1 MKNTTFLTVSAAFS
15 FMLLTL
21 VGCAS
26 FEDIKK
32 QADAGD
38 REKQYEIALMFRDG
52 DGIPADSKKS
62 AEYMMM
68 AVKNNYMP
76 AAWETIQDIY
86 NKKDISRASDFIS
99 AYQFLLTVNPRGF
112 GEVKTVIRAYR
123 SLESTGIGYLKLL
136 AKNNNGN
143 TKILRELF
151 QKNLSREYLTSHRI
165 NRIQKQL
172 QETLLPAEI
181 AEAKRIAKAKRI
193 AEAKRQAKLKYPCQT
208 EKMSGIKLYKD
219 IDSGI
224 SRKWM
229 KNYAKQ
235 MGSEAVY
242 EKYTKNCRF
251 NYGEYSNDDAIIYG
265 AEISVGNVIVED
277 LVEKYKQQFPGI
289 KVKVNSYA
297 LDIDSLV
304 ASAMERSGAEILK
317 KSERLALEK
326 RLRKK
331 FEDEQ
336 KNNPPPKEYEL
347 ENENVFIRIKYSYG
361 WHVDIT
367 DRKYK
372 TFCEEQKV
380 RLEKEENARREIEY
394 KKESQK
400 ALDF

>member
-1 MKNTTFLTVSAAFS
+1 MLVS
-15 FMLLTL
+15 
-21 VGCAS
+21 
-26 FEDIKK
+26 
-32 QADAGD
+32 
-38 REKQYEIALMFRDG
+38 
-52 DGIPADSKKS
+52 
-62 AEYMMM
+62 
-68 AVKNNYMP
+68 
-76 AAWETIQDIY
+76 
-86 NKKDISRASDFIS
+86 
-99 AYQFLLTVNPRGF
+99 
-112 GEVKTVIRAYR
+112 KT
-123 SLESTGIGYLKLL
+123 
-136 AKNNNGN
+136 
-143 TKILRELF
+143 
-151 QKNLSREYLTSHRI
+151 
-165 NRIQKQL
+165 
-172 QETLLPAEI
+172 
-181 AEAKRIAKAKRI
+181 
-193 AEAKRQAKLKYPCQT
+193 
-208 EKMSGIKLYKD
+208 
-219 IDSGI
+219 
-224 SRKWM
+224 
-229 KNYAKQ
+229 
-235 MGSEAVY
+235 
-242 EKYTKNCRF
+242 
-251 NYGEYSNDDAIIYG
+251 NDDAIIYG

-331 FEDEQ
+331 LEDEQ
-336 KNNPPPKEYEL
+336 KNSPPPKEYEL